1 MLSVEEALK
10 KYWGYDSFLPL
21 QKKAMD
27 CVIDGQDS
35 IVVLSTGGGKSLCYQ
50 APAVVMSGMA
60 VVISPLISL
69 MKDQVDA
76 LAECGVPAA
85 RFESTQSLKER
96 DAVISQIYKKTLKL
110 LYLSPERIV
119 SDSFVELLRKTRISL
134 IAVDEAHC
142 VSMWG
147 HDFRP
152 EYRELGFLKDAFPNI
167 AIHAYTA
174 TATEHV

>member
-1 MLSVEEALK
+1 
-10 KYWGYDSFLPL
+10 
-21 QKKAMD
+21 
-27 CVIDGQDS
+27 
-35 IVVLSTGGGKSLCYQ
+35 
-50 APAVVMSGMA
+50 
-60 VVISPLISL
+60 
-69 MKDQVDA
+69 
-76 LAECGVPAA
+76 
-85 RFESTQSLKER
+85 
-96 DAVISQIYKKTLKL
+96 VISQIYKKTLKL

-152 EYRELGFLKDAFPNI
+152 EYRELGFLKDAFPNS

-174 TATEHV
+174 TATEHVRRDIARQLRLDNPEVLVGSFDRPNLVYRVERRTDILSSEAGDRVW